1 MTKKSLARQERDR
14 IAKGAKPAEMCSWDE
29 VNDLGRQ
36 CANLIAQDASIA
48 QLGFQ
53 PQLVQHVADP
63 AQLAKNLRV
72 LSTDLRTLHTELKMI
87 RETHADRS
95 GVARDVDDNMTAIGV
110 HEKYVL
116 WFERHS
122 AIVAPISTA
131 VAAQFSDAEQRLSQA
146 QQSNMTAEQDPSIV
160 TDVEVK
166 VVEDTAKAVN

>member
-1 MTKKSLARQERDR
+1 MTKKSFARQERDR
-14 IAKGAKPAEMCSWDE
+14 IAKEGKSAEMCSWDE

-36 CANLIAQDASIA
+36 CANLIHQDASIA

-53 PQLVQHVADP
+53 PQLVQHVRDP

-87 RETHADRS
+87 RDTHADRS
-95 GVARDVDDNMTAIGV
+95 GVARDVDDNMAAIGV

-122 AIVAPISTA
+122 AIIAPISTA
-131 VAAQFSDAEQRLSQA
+131 VAAQFSEAEQLMTQA
-146 QQSNMTAEQDPSIV
+146 AQSNLSPEQDPSVV
-160 TDVEVK
+160 TDVEVN
-166 VVEDTAKAVN
+166 VVEETAKAVN